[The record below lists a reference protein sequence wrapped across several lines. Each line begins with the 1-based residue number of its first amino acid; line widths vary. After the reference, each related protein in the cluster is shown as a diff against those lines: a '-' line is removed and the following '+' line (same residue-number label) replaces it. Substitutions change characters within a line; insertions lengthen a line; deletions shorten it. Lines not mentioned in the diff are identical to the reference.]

1 MNWATEALPL
11 LRAVARAI
19 DANDGE
25 HVNAEMVNAQLD
37 EPLAEE
43 RLDRRLGQLLKGDL
57 IEGPTVDQR
66 AAPVFISLTVRGREQ
81 VSGWP
86 GQGHGSGDVSISG
99 STIGSLAFR
108 DINISN
114 VDVASFFDVWE
125 QKIEALDVPEDHKRE
140 ARKKLGIA
148 KEVVTG
154 AAGSAGVRALSRCS
168 SDDPRRHLVHG
179 RQRARDPPLA
189 GGARQPRDAGA
200 PAQRVRHRPGSS
212 AGSRSTT
219 SRRRLGADLPT
230 LARSQRR
237 DRRLAGCIH

>member
-1 MNWATEALPL
+1 MNRATEALPL

-114 VDVASFFDVWE
+114 VDVASFFDAWE

-154 AAGSAGVRALSRCS
+154 AAGSAGVRALY
-168 SDDPRRHLVHG
+168 
-179 RQRARDPPLA
+179 
-189 GGARQPRDAGA
+189 DAFSLLFG
-200 PAQRVRHRPGSS
+200 
-212 AGSRSTT
+212 
-219 SRRRLGADLPT
+219 
-230 LARSQRR
+230 
-237 DRRLAGCIH
+237 